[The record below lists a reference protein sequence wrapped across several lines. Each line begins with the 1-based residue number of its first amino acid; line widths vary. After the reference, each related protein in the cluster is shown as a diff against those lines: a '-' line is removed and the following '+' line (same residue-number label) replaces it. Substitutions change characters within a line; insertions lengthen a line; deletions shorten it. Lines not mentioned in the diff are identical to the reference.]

1 MRGSSD
7 FFHLPYPPTTNTLFA
22 HTGRS
27 RYKTT
32 RYKEWI
38 LDAGLIL
45 NSHLIRPF
53 IGPVWID
60 MQVHRPDGR
69 RRDLDNLQKG
79 IFDLL
84 VAHQVISDDS
94 MITGFSAKW
103 VGEGEV
109 VWIKIRNATAREIKD
124 SGLSCR

>member
-1 MRGSSD
+1 MNSG

-22 HTGRS
+22 HTGKK
-27 RYKTT
+27 RYKTK
-32 RYKEWI
+32 RYADWI
-38 LDAGLIL
+38 LESGLIL
-45 NSHLIRPF
+45 NTHRIQPF

-60 MQVHRPDGR
+60 MQVHRPDER